1 MSKEMKDSGIQW
13 AGAIPENWK
22 IEKGKYC
29 FKQQSHKGN
38 KESSVLLSPTQKYG
52 VIPQDMYEEL
62 SGFTAVKL
70 NENINLNQLKTVHK
84 GAFVIS
90 LRSFQGGF
98 EYSEYEGV
106 VSPAYQVFYPSVPVC
121 DFYYKYLFKIPPF
134 IDEMNSFTMS
144 LRDGKNIAFSDFG
157 NTYVPV
163 PPIEEQTQIANYLN
177 SKCSEI
183 DSLTDDIQ
191 TQITTLEEYKKS
203 LITEVVTKGL
213 DSNVEM
219 KDSGIEWVGEIPAS
233 WEIWPIYH
241 YFNERKNKNKL
252 MRETNLLS
260 LSYGNVIR
268 KDINSNGGLLP
279 ENFSS
284 YNIIEPCDI
293 VIRPTD
299 LQNDKR
305 SLRTGY
311 VNEHGIITSAY
322 ITLKPK
328 ACVNSK
334 YYHYLLHAYDL
345 MKVFYN
351 MGNGVRQGLNYNE
364 FSKLLL
370 VSPPKNEQDDIVNYL
385 NSKCSEI
392 DAIIQTKKEQLD
404 VLAEYKKSLIYE
416 YVTGKKEVLVN
427 E

>member
-328 ACVNSK
+328 MGVNSK

-385 NSKCSEI
+385 DSKCSEI

-416 YVTGKKEVLVN
+416 YVTGKKEVPVN

>member
-1 MSKEMKDSGIQW
+1 MKDSGTNWLGIIPTEWNLQKINSLYSLRNSKVSDRDYPPLSVTMKGIVPQLEN
-13 AGAIPENWK
+13 AAKTNAHDDRKLVRKGDFAINSRSDRRGSCGISDMDGSVSLINTVLKPNHEMNPKYYNWLFHTVQFADEFYANGHG
-22 IEKGKYC
+22 IV
-29 FKQQSHKGN
+29 N
-38 KESSVLLSPTQKYG
+38 DLWTTTW
-52 VIPQDMYEEL
+52 QDMKRIL
-62 SGFTAVKL
+62 TP
-70 NENINLNQLKTVHK
+70 
-84 GAFVIS
+84 
-90 LRSFQGGF
+90 
-98 EYSEYEGV
+98 
-106 VSPAYQVFYPSVPVC
+106 SPPLDEQRFIA
-121 DFYYKYLFKIPPF
+121 DFL
-134 IDEMNSFTMS
+134 DE
-144 LRDGKNIAFSDFG
+144 
-157 NTYVPV
+157 
-163 PPIEEQTQIANYLN
+163 
-177 SKCSEI
+177 KCSEI
-183 DSLTDDIQ
+183 DSLITDIQ
-191 TQITTLEEYKKS
+191 SQITTLEEYKKS
-203 LITEVVTKGL
+203 VITEVVTKGL
-213 DSNVEM
+213 NSDVEM

-328 ACVNSK
+328 MGVNSK

-385 NSKCSEI
+385 DSKCSEI

>member
-1 MSKEMKDSGIQW
+1 MKGVVPQLDFVAKTNAHDDRKLVKRGDFAINSRSDRRGSCGISDYDGSVSLINTVLKPRGEMNPTYYNWLFHTIQFADEFYKWGHGIVNDLW
-13 AGAIPENWK
+13 TTNW
-22 IEKGKYC
+22 
-29 FKQQSHKGN
+29 
-38 KESSVLLSPTQKYG
+38 
-52 VIPQDMYEEL
+52 QDM
-62 SGFTAVKL
+62 
-70 NENINLNQLKTVHK
+70 
-84 GAFVIS
+84 
-90 LRSFQGGF
+90 
-98 EYSEYEGV
+98 
-106 VSPAYQVFYPSVPVC
+106 
-121 DFYYKYLFKIPPF
+121 
-134 IDEMNSFTMS
+134 
-144 LRDGKNIAFSDFG
+144 KNID
-157 NTYVPV
+157 VPV
-163 PPIEEQTQIANYLN
+163 PNIKEQSDIASFLDE
-177 SKCSEI
+177 KCSEI
-183 DSLTDDIQ
+183 DSLMNNIQ
-191 TQITTLEEYKKS
+191 EQIVTLGDYKNS
-203 LITEVVTKGL
+203 IITETVIKGL
-213 DSNVEM
+213 NPNCEVKNSR
-219 KDSGIEWVGEIPAS
+219 IEWVGEIPAG

-260 LSYGNVIR
+260 LSHGNVIR

-328 ACVNSK
+328 MGVNSK

-385 NSKCSEI
+385 DSKCSEI

-404 VLAEYKKSLIYE
+404 VLTEYKKSLIYE
-416 YVTGKKEVLVN
+416 YVTGKKKVPVQCH
-427 E
+427 

>member
-1 MSKEMKDSGIQW
+1 MREMKDSDIEWIGQIPDSWAVGRVKDAFVRKNKKANQLNPTVLSLARTGIKVRDISNNEGQL
-13 AGAIPENWK
+13 AADYSNYNP
-22 IEKGKYC
+22 
-29 FKQQSHKGN
+29 
-38 KESSVLLSPTQKYG
+38 VDVDDLLLNPMDLISGDNCNISRVKG
-52 VIPQDMYEEL
+52 VI
-62 SGFTAVKL
+62 
-70 NENINLNQLKTVHK
+70 
-84 GAFVIS
+84 
-90 LRSFQGGF
+90 
-98 EYSEYEGV
+98 
-106 VSPAYQVFYPSVPVC
+106 SPAYVNLRFKKNISPEFYN
-121 DFYYKYLFKIPPF
+121 FYFKYQYWSKAFFAHGKGVSFENRWTLNNDTLEGFPIVIPP
-134 IDEMNSFTMS
+134 
-144 LRDGKNIAFSDFG
+144 
-157 NTYVPV
+157 Y
-163 PPIEEQTQIANYLN
+163 EEQNRIANFLN
-177 SKCSEI
+177 EKCNEI

-203 LITEVVTKGL
+203 VITKAVTKGL

-219 KDSGIEWVGEIPAS
+219 KDSGIEWVGEIPND
-233 WEIWPIYH
+233 WEICPV
-241 YFNERKNKNKL
+241 YFYFDERKNKNKL